1 MEKSSRELLEEVIT
15 ELLSNLEDAEIGE
28 DRNDA
33 VNNLVSLYKLK
44 IEEEKLDVDSDDR
57 YYRRQSED
65 EDRKEDLRLK
75 QEDLNVKQSQL
86 NEQKID
92 RIVNAAM
99 MLGTTLIGVFAYNSW
114 YRTGLEFEKTGT
126 FTSPMM
132 RNLLSKMLPGKK

>member
-75 QEDLNVKQSQL
+75 QEDLNVKHNQL